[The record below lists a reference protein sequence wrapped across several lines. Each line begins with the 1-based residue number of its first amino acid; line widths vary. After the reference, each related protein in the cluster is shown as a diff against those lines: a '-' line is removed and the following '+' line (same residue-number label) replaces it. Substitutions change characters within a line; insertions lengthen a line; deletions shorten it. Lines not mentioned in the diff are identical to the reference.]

1 MVLVEFSLE
10 GKTAI
15 VTGASR
21 GIGQAISLTM
31 AEAGADIV
39 AVART
44 TADLEET
51 AAGVR
56 QLGRDCLIVPT
67 DVTVTEQV
75 DDMVAKVIAKFGKVD
90 ILVNNAG
97 YSVEAPV
104 VVTGEETS
112 GLIPGLKLNYQPYSE
127 ESWRMLV
134 NVNLSA
140 AFRCSR
146 AVGPHMVEQK
156 SGKIINISS
165 FCSVISGIYDIP
177 YAAAKQG
184 VNQLTRVLALELGPH
199 HINVN
204 AIGPGS
210 NVTAIRWLCRPHLT
224 REQVNEV
231 LDRIPETIPLGR
243 HGEVREM
250 GLLAVYLASPASDYM
265 TGQVIYL
272 DGGLVA
278 K

>member
-1 MVLVEFSLE
+1 MVLPEFSLE

-15 VTGASR
+15 ITGASR

-44 TADLEET
+44 ATDLEET
-51 AAGVR
+51 ATGVR
-56 QLGRDCLIVPT
+56 QLGRDCLTVPT

-75 DDMVAKVIAKFGKVD
+75 DDMVAKAIVKFGKVD

-146 AVGPHMVEQK
+146 AVGSHMVNQK

-184 VNQLTRVLALELGPH
+184 INQLTRVLALELGPH

>member
-1 MVLVEFSLE
+1 MVLPEFSLE

-21 GIGQAISLTM
+21 GMGQAISLTM

-44 TADLEET
+44 ASDLEET

-56 QLGRDCLIVPT
+56 QLGRDCLVVPT

-75 DDMVAKVIAKFGKVD
+75 DDMVAKVIAKFGKID

-146 AVGPHMVEQK
+146 AVGPHMVKQK

-184 VNQLTRVLALELGPH
+184 INQLTRVLALELGPH

-231 LDRIPETIPLGR
+231 LDQIPETIPLGR

>member
-44 TADLEET
+44 VSDLEET

-56 QLGRDCLIVPT
+56 QLGRDCLTVPT
-67 DVTVTEQV
+67 DVTETEQV
-75 DDMVAKVIAKFGKVD
+75 DDMVAKAIAKFGKVD

-104 VVTGEETS
+104 VVTGQETS

-146 AVGPHMVEQK
+146 AVGPHMVKQK

-184 VNQLTRVLALELGPH
+184 INQLTRVLALELGPH

>member
-1 MVLVEFSLE
+1 MV
-10 GKTAI
+10 K
-15 VTGASR
+15 
-21 GIGQAISLTM
+21 
-31 AEAGADIV
+31 
-39 AVART
+39 
-44 TADLEET
+44 
-51 AAGVR
+51 
-56 QLGRDCLIVPT
+56 
-67 DVTVTEQV
+67 
-75 DDMVAKVIAKFGKVD
+75 
-90 ILVNNAG
+90 
-97 YSVEAPV
+97 
-104 VVTGEETS
+104 
-112 GLIPGLKLNYQPYSE
+112 
-127 ESWRMLV
+127 
-134 NVNLSA
+134 
-140 AFRCSR
+140 
-146 AVGPHMVEQK
+146 QK

-165 FCSVISGIYDIP
+165 FCSVVSGIYDIP

-184 VNQLTRVLALELGPH
+184 INQMTRVLALELGPH

-224 REQVNEV
+224 REQVNKV